1 MKKSVESIFTRAISI
16 LSKFFLITFLIKV
29 LSLEEYGTFQ
39 LITYIMLISIYIY
52 GLEFYMYSNREVAK
66 DINSYQTI
74 NKHINFFITLFP
86 LTFFMQLLFFYLFLP
101 HNIWSLQIVLF
112 LFIINLSEYFS
123 QEVYR
128 YLIALKEIRKANF
141 LLITKSL
148 LFLMFISIYLKLT
161 NQLTLIWI
169 IYLMLASYIVIFI
182 LSLYFF
188 IQKILKRK
196 RVILKTLSVEEIKKI
211 FKLLSPFII
220 LMVFMKGLEFSDKFL
235 INYFHGLE
243 AVGIYSFLFS
253 IAMLIHI
260 FVVSGFYII
269 YLPSLIQKYENKN
282 KLFHVEFYKLSISI
296 GIFTIILSIS
306 IVFTIHP
313 LLELLE
319 KTEIYEHIDTLYLL
333 LIALIFLNFSLLPNL
348 LLYITHQEKSLMVIS
363 GMTFIINIFF
373 NLILLQVME
382 IKGAAIAL
390 IITYMINLIFKS
402 YKGIQVWKET
412 RSHF

>member
-86 LTFFMQLLFFYLFLP
+86 FTFFMQLLFFYLFLP

-112 LFIINLSEYFS
+112 LFMINLSEYFS

-148 LFLMFISIYLKLT
+148 LFLMFISIYFKLT

-169 IYLMLASYIVIFI
+169 IYLMLASYIVVFT

-220 LMVFMKGLEFSDKFL
+220 LMIFMKGLEFSDKFL

-282 KLFHVEFYKLSISI
+282 KLFHVEFYKLSILI